1 MSTVPPAKLSARVL
15 LVAVAT
21 FALTQGSWEAAK
33 SLLAVFPLG
42 VNAKVDDLVDGL
54 SVLRVAGYVI
64 LAAAVA
70 ACAWLWR
77 RERTA
82 VAALVAGAVLAAIAP
97 PYAIFF
103 VALVPAWLIAIK
115 QPVATRVDA
124 VGEAGAAACAIALG
138 AVALMTLATP
148 FPHQMSV
155 ADVFYMIG
163 TGAVSMLVVAAVAW
177 MGLGFYRW
185 AVRWPQATLAAK
197 LTIAGLVYWYL
208 ERQFFGIFSRLDS
221 SFDYGP
227 FAGFAAVGLALLL
240 ASLCDE
246 SEGRVPMRAWVPWT
260 VGIAVA
266 VRIAFAWFKRSE
278 KDIPTLMAGD
288 VLSLV
293 TPLLVGA
300 MAVGLARRGRLDSRR
315 YRALGAAAAI
325 FAFGTMFYATIQD
338 ADAWVTQVEN
348 NRPFALQL
356 SENKRYFLGQVRL
369 APRRNARELYF
380 SLEERVSAAAAQSA
394 ATPEAL
400 GALQS
405 QAAAS
410 TAGDRPH
417 IFMFVSDATA
427 RARMGAY
434 GYARDNTPNLTA
446 FAHKA
451 LLFSR
456 HQATASDTLQ
466 NVLSIYSGQY
476 TGRKTWLDNKQ
487 RTRLCELLHSL
498 GYRMFIA
505 GGMRPYGVGSDDSFC
520 ATARPLSFFG
530 NEPGDYARIATS
542 LTENPS
548 IPHFVYVHVNGGHN
562 PWQVDKADQV
572 FGSHPLD
579 VYDAMIRVAD
589 RQFGEMLSFIEQQ
602 NVQDK
607 VITLF
612 TADHGIGFG
621 DHFDL
626 CSYSNV
632 YATNVNIPFVLRA
645 PGKAPA
651 KIDAVTSHIDVLPTL
666 HQLLTGQVPAHLPGQ
681 PMLTAV
687 PQEGAGRCVFSIAAY
702 NDAYS
707 MECQDGRKLIVSRER
722 KTLEYYET
730 KTDPRELKNLID
742 TWTEAQLDAVA
753 SPMVDFLARGAN
765 TYARRL

>member
-1 MSTVPPAKLSARVL
+1 
-15 LVAVAT
+15 
-21 FALTQGSWEAAK
+21 
-33 SLLAVFPLG
+33 
-42 VNAKVDDLVDGL
+42 
-54 SVLRVAGYVI
+54 
-64 LAAAVA
+64 
-70 ACAWLWR
+70 
-77 RERTA
+77 
-82 VAALVAGAVLAAIAP
+82 
-97 PYAIFF
+97 
-103 VALVPAWLIAIK
+103 
-115 QPVATRVDA
+115 
-124 VGEAGAAACAIALG
+124 
-138 AVALMTLATP
+138 
-148 FPHQMSV
+148 
-155 ADVFYMIG
+155 
-163 TGAVSMLVVAAVAW
+163 
-177 MGLGFYRW
+177 
-185 AVRWPQATLAAK
+185 
-197 LTIAGLVYWYL
+197 
-208 ERQFFGIFSRLDS
+208 
-221 SFDYGP
+221 
-227 FAGFAAVGLALLL
+227 
-240 ASLCDE
+240 
-246 SEGRVPMRAWVPWT
+246 
-260 VGIAVA
+260 
-266 VRIAFAWFKRSE
+266 
-278 KDIPTLMAGD
+278 
-288 VLSLV
+288 
-293 TPLLVGA
+293 
-300 MAVGLARRGRLDSRR
+300 
-315 YRALGAAAAI
+315 
-325 FAFGTMFYATIQD
+325 
-338 ADAWVTQVEN
+338 
-348 NRPFALQL
+348 
-356 SENKRYFLGQVRL
+356 
-369 APRRNARELYF
+369 
-380 SLEERVSAAAAQSA
+380 
-394 ATPEAL
+394 
-400 GALQS
+400 
-405 QAAAS
+405 
-410 TAGDRPH
+410 
-417 IFMFVSDATA
+417 
-427 RARMGAY
+427 
-434 GYARDNTPNLTA
+434 
-446 FAHKA
+446 
-451 LLFSR
+451 
-456 HQATASDTLQ
+456 
-466 NVLSIYSGQY
+466 
-476 TGRKTWLDNKQ
+476 
-487 RTRLCELLHSL
+487 
-498 GYRMFIA
+498 
-505 GGMRPYGVGSDDSFC
+505 MRPYGVGSDDSFC